1 MKRQASN
8 INLRREF
15 IKEYIQN
22 VYNSVVRHMDL
33 YKKKGG
39 QLWTHA
45 SQKNICRLIDS
56 CWYLAETNTIL
67 QSNYP
72 S

>member
-1 MKRQASN
+1 MQASKM
-8 INLRREF
+8 NLRREF

-22 VYNSVVRHMDL
+22 VYNSVVRHMDPSTK
-33 YKKKGG
+33 KKKGG
-39 QLWTHA
+39 QLWTNA
-45 SQKNICRLIDS
+45 LQKNICRLIDS
-56 CWYLAETNTIL
+56 CWYLAETNTAL